1 MSLENVIEKLLQ
13 EAIARGDFDNLEGEG
28 KPLDLTAY
36 FNTPEDLR
44 MAYSVLKTNQII
56 PGEVEMI
63 REIAEIKSQFNK
75 TDDEN
80 EKKILSR
87 KLNDKTLALDLA
99 MVKYKRSAD
108 VIIILVPHYHFLDAA
123 SFT

>member
-56 PGEVEMI
+56 PGEVELI
-63 REIAEIKSQFNK
+63 REIAEIKSQINK
-75 TDDEN
+75 TDEEN

-99 MVKYKRSAD
+99 MVKYKRRR
-108 VIIILVPHYHFLDAA
+108 
-123 SFT
+123 